1 MATYSRL
8 SVADTP
14 PAAWRYA
21 GTVDDLWEGEVR
33 GVKVGGVHVVLCN
46 VDGELFAYEDR
57 CPHLANPLSD
67 GALQQSTL
75 RCAAH
80 EWEFDARTGQG
91 VNPQAARL
99 KPFPVRLDDDRIFIQ
114 ITPQSAR
121 GLDELDRRVGPV
133 LHATPFAHVVAAVI
147 EEENDDV
154 VVLDEGAYLRVLA
167 PGTCRLPRSALEAA
181 TGPAIRFPGDLEVV
195 MSSFTGVLK
204 LTDDG
209 AVWTLVTEP
218 TAADPPARDT

>member
-1 MATYSRL
+1 
-8 SVADTP
+8 
-14 PAAWRYA
+14 
-21 GTVDDLWEGEVR
+21 VR
-33 GVKVGGVHVVLCN
+33 GVNLGGVDVVLCN

-57 CPHLANPLSD
+57 CPHLANPLSH
-67 GALQQSTL
+67 GVLHHNVLT
-75 RCAAH
+75 CAAH
-80 EWEFDARTGQG
+80 EWEFDARSGQG

-99 KPFPVRLDDDRIFIQ
+99 KPFPVRLDDERIFIA
-114 ITPQSAR
+114 IPPESVHAV
-121 GLDELDRRVGPV
+121 DEPDRRVGPV
-133 LHATPFAHVVAAVI
+133 LHATPFAHLVAAVI

-154 VVLDEGAYLRVLA
+154 VVRDEGAYLRVLA
-167 PGTCRLPRSALEAA
+167 PGSCRLPRAALEAA

-218 TAADPPARDT
+218 TPADPPARDE

>member
-1 MATYSRL
+1 MATSSR
-8 SVADTP
+8 SSAADTP
-14 PAAWRYA
+14 PPEWHYA
-21 GTVDDLWEGEVR
+21 GTLDDVWEGELR
-33 GVKVGGVHVVLCN
+33 GVNLGGVDIVLCN

-67 GALQQSTL
+67 GALHRNAL

-91 VNPQAARL
+91 VNPKDARL
-99 KPFPVRLDDDRIFIQ
+99 KPFPVRLDNDRIFIAV
-114 ITPQSAR
+114 PPGSA
-121 GLDELDRRVGPV
+121 LAADEPDRLVGPV

-147 EEENDDV
+147 ENENDDV
-154 VVLDEGAYLRVLA
+154 IVRDEGAYLRVLA
-167 PGTCRLPRSALEAA
+167 PDVCRLPRAALEDA

-218 TAADPPARDT
+218 TAADAPGRDK